1 MSKFNVKNVRAAIL
15 SAVRS
20 EPKPSGRTYE
30 GAPGYLRDSRSELF
44 LLAVSNFVGEDT
56 FYERASARDLRFRDL
71 VRTLAVDDVDWLARF
86 LRWLRTTANLR
97 SASLVGALEAARA
110 RIDANEH
117 GATRQLVASVLQRPD
132 EPGEALAYWI
142 STYGKA
148 IPKPVK
154 RGIADAVRRLYTERS
169 LLKYDTATKGFRF
182 GDVLELVHPT
192 PDPGKPWQGDLFQ
205 HGLDRRHDR
214 DRDIPVALP
223 MLRARALLLDTP
235 VEDRRA
241 LLGGELFREA
251 GMTWEAAA
259 GWLQGPMDAQAW
271 EAVLP
276 DMGSMARLRNLR
288 NFDEAG
294 VSDVVAT
301 KVAAGI
307 ADPDQVAKARQLPM
321 RFLAA
326 YRAAPSLRWA
336 YALEQALGHAL
347 AQVPALGGRTL
358 ILVDQSGS
366 MGKRLSE
373 RSQLTCSDAAIVF
386 GAALA
391 LRAASADLVQF
402 DTRHAQVAFR
412 RGESVLRVVERFWG
426 PRGGTNT
433 AAAVEAWYRDYVHD
447 RVVIVSDEQAWGGRR
462 GQDPTDLVSP
472 RVPVYTWN
480 LAGYRRGHGHG
491 PSGGGNRHTFG
502 GLSDAA
508 FGMIALIEAGKNA
521 DWPF

>member
-1 MSKFNVKNVRAAIL
+1 MSKFNVKNVRANLL

-20 EPKPSGRTYE
+20 EPKPSGSTYE
-30 GAPGYLRDSRSELF
+30 GAPGYLRDGRSELF
-44 LLAVSNFVGEDT
+44 LLAVSNLVGENT
-56 FYERASARDLRFRDL
+56 FYEAASERDLRFREL

-110 RIDANEH
+110 RIDAGAH
-117 GATRQLVASVLQRPD
+117 GTTRELVASVLQRPD

-154 RGIADAVRRLYTERS
+154 RGVADAVRRLYTERS

-182 GDVLELVHPT
+182 GDVLELVHARRA
-192 PDPGKPWQGDLFQ
+192 PDQPWQGALFQ
-205 HGLDRRHDR
+205 HALDRRHGR
-214 DRDIPVALP
+214 DRDIPDALP
-223 MLRARALLLDTP
+223 MLRARSLLLETP
-235 VEDRRA
+235 VSDRRS
-241 LLGGELFREA
+241 LLGGSLFRAA
-251 GMTWEAAA
+251 GMTWESVA

-276 DMGSMARLRNLR
+276 EMGYMARLRNLR

-294 VSDVVAT
+294 VSDA
-301 KVAAGI
+301 VAASVAAEL
-307 ADPDQVAKARQLPM
+307 ADPALVAKSRQLPM
-321 RFLAA
+321 RFLSA

-347 AQVPALGGRTL
+347 SHVPALGGRTL
-358 ILVDQSGS
+358 ILVDQSRS
-366 MGKRLSE
+366 MGSRLSA

-402 DTRHAQVAFR
+402 DNRSALVAFR
-412 RGESVLRVVERFWG
+412 RGESLLRVVERFWG
-426 PRGGTNT
+426 PRGGTKT
-433 AAAVEAWYRDYVHD
+433 AAAVQAWYRDPVHD
-447 RVVIVSDEQAWGGRR
+447 RVVIVTDEQASRAWF
-462 GQDPTDLVSP
+462 QPDPTDAVSP

-480 LAGYRRGHGHG
+480 LAGYRHGHG
-491 PSGGGNRHTFG
+491 PTGTGNRHTFG

-521 DWPF
+521 NWPF

>member
-1 MSKFNVKNVRAAIL
+1 MSKFNVKNVRANIL
-15 SAVRS
+15 SAPRS
-20 EPKPSGRTYE
+20 EPTPSGRTYE
-30 GAPGYLRDSRSELF
+30 GAPGYLRDGRSELF
-44 LLAVSNFVGEDT
+44 LLAVSNFVGENT
-56 FYERASARDLRFRDL
+56 FYESASSRDLRYRDL
-71 VRTLAVDDVDWLARF
+71 VRSMAVDDIDWLARF

-110 RIDANEH
+110 RIEANAH
-117 GATRQLVASVLQRPD
+117 GRTRDLVASVLQRPD

-142 STYGKA
+142 STYGKE

-154 RGIADAVRRLYTERS
+154 RGIADAVRRLYTEQS

-182 GDVLELVHPT
+182 GDVLELVHPS
-192 PDPGKPWQGDLFQ
+192 PDPGKPWQGALFQ
-205 HGLDRRHDR
+205 HALDRRHGR
-214 DRDIPVALP
+214 DRDIPDALP
-223 MLRARALLLDTP
+223 MVRARSLLLAAP

-241 LLGGELFREA
+241 LLGGALFREA
-251 GMTWEAAA
+251 GMTWESVA

-276 DMGSMARLRNLR
+276 GMGYMARLRNLR

-294 VSDVVAT
+294 VSDA
-301 KVAAGI
+301 VAASVASEL
-307 ADPDQVAKARQLPM
+307 ADPALVAKSRQLPM
-321 RFLAA
+321 RFLSA

-347 AQVPALGGRTL
+347 SHVPALPGRTL

-402 DTRHAQVAFR
+402 DNRSAPVEVR

-433 AAAVEAWYRDYVHD
+433 AAAVQAWYRDPVHD

-462 GQDPTDLVSP
+462 GQDPTDAVSP

-480 LAGYRRGHGHG
+480 LAGYRYGHG
-491 PSGGGNRHTFG
+491 PSGTGNRHVFG